1 MERPFSKD
9 GSRKEGRLHQEGV
22 LAETGEMSKGV
33 KRARVVP
40 ERNGDDGGSS
50 LIRGNSISVKM
61 WHIRG
66 KKMLNNIFRP
76 MPGIVLDIE
85 NFDAE

>member
-9 GSRKEGRLHQEGV
+9 SSRKEGRLHQGV

-50 LIRGNSISVKM
+50 LIRGNSSKCEDV
-61 WHIRG
+61 
-66 KKMLNNIFRP
+66 
-76 MPGIVLDIE
+76 
-85 NFDAE
+85 AY